1 LGALSFSS
9 KQNKRFEDLRMQQNK
24 NEHEVQCTLCSRSY
38 IALIIQQQIHQW
50 QQTNAQLTVDPSQTR
65 NFSETL
71 SESKTS
77 NYPVQWKQQEQKV
90 FRRIPQ
96 SSRFASFKN

>member
-1 LGALSFSS
+1 
-9 KQNKRFEDLRMQQNK
+9 MQQNK
-24 NEHEVQCTLCSRSY
+24 NEHEVQRTLCSRSY

-65 NFSETL
+65 NFSATL

-77 NYPVQWKQQEQKV
+77 NFPGAVEATGTESISPNTAV
-90 FRRIPQ
+90 FSFRI
-96 SSRFASFKN
+96 F

>member
-1 LGALSFSS
+1 
-9 KQNKRFEDLRMQQNK
+9 MQQNK
-24 NEHEVQCTLCSRSY
+24 NEHEVQRTRSY

-50 QQTNAQLTVDPSQTR
+50 QQTNAQLTVAPSQTR
-65 NFSETL
+65 NFSATF

-77 NYPVQWKQQEQKV
+77 NYSVQWKQQEQKV

-96 SSRFASFKN
+96 SSRFASFTN